1 MAEPDDDIIIEDIPQ
16 QRRNSF
22 SFRRGENRNLD
33 EAMNTFRREAG
44 NRRPEEPQPEEPQR
58 EPQQEVHREEP
69 RREPQP
75 EEPQQEVHQGEPQRE
90 PQAVNPNIQD
100 PQVQPNI
107 LNPQVQDPNVKVPD
121 QQARNPEVQN
131 PNLQVKN
138 PEVQPQAV
146 NPEAQNPNPQVKNPE
161 VQPQAV
167 NPEVQNPNLQVQN
180 PEVQPQAVNPENDQE
195 RRRREEREAEQQARN
210 LFNQQQDRQRRAVAE
225 AENQPAANA
234 KPDVQKKNE
243 EKVQQPEKDAKKE
256 NPFKGTVDA
265 QEMKDGTFLQTQS
278 DRIRTLRYLTREV
291 TFGSRRGF
299 SSREFRKI
307 KQDLFKLDKF
317 MRTVNGRT
325 SLKKAEM
332 EEYERLTMNV
342 RESTEVYLKKKRA
355 SLMRKAGADGKVR
368 ITKYQQKRLLAIKE
382 LQNEV
387 DALRHD
393 MYDPVVQNQKEELQK
408 KCNEKI
414 NDMKETLDGLYQ
426 TEAKNRNL
434 KPALE
439 GAVHQTLF
447 YLDRMDSLSK
457 SFRMKPGESFQK
469 TKERLNKD
477 LQPSE
482 QDLQRIAHHDLTK
495 SIVDAGMKAI
505 QKGKPFSLDDIKRL
519 KAEYIRKNARRYMER
534 RDRLA
539 APQEPEAQNR
549 LQNDRVQP
557 ENQLANNKQAEQR
570 KKAEPKKQAEQG
582 KKAEPERRERNSVRN
597 QVRQPLQ
604 PEQNPRRMSHV
615 VAPRH
620 KGLQ

>member
-22 SFRRGENRNLD
+22 SFRRGENRDLD

-131 PNLQVKN
+131 PNLQV
-138 PEVQPQAV
+138 
-146 NPEAQNPNPQVKNPE
+146 
-161 VQPQAV
+161 
-167 NPEVQNPNLQVQN
+167 QN

-210 LFNQQQDRQRRAVAE
+210 LFNQQQDRQRRTVAE

-243 EKVQQPEKDAKKE
+243 KQVQQPEKDAKKE
-256 NPFKGTVDA
+256 NPYKGTVDA

-426 TEAKNRNL
+426 TEAKNQNL

-505 QKGKPFSLDDIKRL
+505 QQGKPFSLDDIQRL

-557 ENQLANNKQAEQR
+557 ENQLANNKQVEQR

-604 PEQNPRRMSHV
+604 PEPNPRRMSHV

>member
-1 MAEPDDDIIIEDIPQ
+1 
-16 QRRNSF
+16 
-22 SFRRGENRNLD
+22 
-33 EAMNTFRREAG
+33 
-44 NRRPEEPQPEEPQR
+44 
-58 EPQQEVHREEP
+58 
-69 RREPQP
+69 
-75 EEPQQEVHQGEPQRE
+75 VHQGEPQRE

-131 PNLQVKN
+131 PNPQVQN

-146 NPEAQNPNPQVKNPE
+146 NPEAQNPNPQVQNPE

-210 LFNQQQDRQRRAVAE
+210 LFNQQQDRQRRTVAE

-234 KPDVQKKNE
+234 KPDVQKKKNE
-243 EKVQQPEKDAKKE
+243 KQVQQPEKDAKKE
-256 NPFKGTVDA
+256 NPYKGTVDA

-368 ITKYQQKRLLAIKE
+368 ITKYEQKRLLAIKE

-387 DALRHD
+387 DTLRHD
-393 MYDPVVQNQKEELQK
+393 MFDPAIQNQKEELQK
-408 KCNEKI
+408 KCNQKI

-426 TEAKNRNL
+426 TGARDQNL

-447 YLDRMDSLSK
+447 YLGRMDSLSK
-457 SFRMKPGESFQK
+457 SFRMKPGESFRK

-477 LQPSE
+477 LKPSE
-482 QDLQRIAHHDLTK
+482 QDLRRIAGHDLTK
-495 SIVDAGMKAI
+495 SIVDAGMKEI
-505 QKGKPFSLDDIKRL
+505 KKGKTFSVDDVKRL
-519 KAEYIRKNARRYMER
+519 KAEYIKKNARRNM
-534 RDRLA
+534 
-539 APQEPEAQNR
+539 
-549 LQNDRVQP
+549 
-557 ENQLANNKQAEQR
+557 
-570 KKAEPKKQAEQG
+570 
-582 KKAEPERRERNSVRN
+582 ERRERLVAPQAPEVQN
-597 QVRQPLQ
+597 RQ
-604 PEQNPRRMSHV
+604 QNPRRMTEA
-615 VAPRH
+615 APRH
-620 KGLQ
+620 RGLQ